1 MNAHAGRREIK
12 SYRWWTQ
19 EEDDLLRQ
27 MFPTASVQ
35 QMRDT
40 FGRCHASI
48 YRRAE
53 LLGVKRSAEF
63 KLQAKESQ
71 SERIVE
77 IGKAHRLR
85 KGNIPWNKGK
95 AGWKAGGRSVDTQ
108 FKPGHKPSNTWR
120 PVGAERVSKDG
131 ILYRKVS
138 DTGDKK
144 QDWRAV
150 HVLIWEAENG
160 PLPDG
165 WVVVFKDKDRQNFAP
180 DNLLALSK
188 QDHMRRNSITRY
200 PREVH
205 AMAVKIGR
213 FVGKLKKLEK
223 DVRDF
228 L

>member
-1 MNAHAGRREIK
+1 MSAEIGRREIK
-12 SYRWWTQ
+12 AYRWWTPA
-19 EEDDLLRQ
+19 EDDLLRQ

-35 QMRDT
+35 QLRDA
-40 FGRCHASI
+40 FGRGHASI

-53 LLGVKRSAEF
+53 LLGIERSPEFLAEAKAKRAV
-63 KLQAKESQ
+63 
-71 SERIVE
+71 RIVE
-77 IGKAHRLR
+77 IGKAHQLP
-85 KGNIPWNKGK
+85 KGNTPWNKGK
-95 AGWKAGGRSVDTQ
+95 KGWKSGGRSADTQ

-138 DTGDKK
+138 DTGVRKT
-144 QDWRAV
+144 DWRQV

-165 WVVVFKDKDRQNFAP
+165 WLVVFKDKDRQNFAP

-213 FVGKLKKLEK
+213 FVGKLKQLEK
-223 DVRDF
+223 DNAKSE
-228 L
+228 